1 MTLDELEAAW
11 NAQADPFNQWE
22 ELGIDEI
29 VAFAQQQALIEAA
42 EAFEG
47 TRAFNWSCA
56 RTYEN
61 GSSIGGELRL
71 MAHERDIWTWEGA
84 TVTTLKLGKLIYCDT
99 KVRSDLACYGKP
111 ARHIVWRF
119 WWSD

>member
-1 MTLDELEAAW
+1 MTLDELANAW
-11 NAQADPFNQWE
+11 NAQADPFNQWG
-22 ELGIDEI
+22 ELGLDEM

-61 GSSIGGELRL
+61 GDSVGGELRL
-71 MAHERDIWTWEGA
+71 MARECDIFT
-84 TVTTLKLGKLIYCDT
+84 
-99 KVRSDLACYGKP
+99 
-111 ARHIVWRF
+111 
-119 WWSD
+119 

>member
-11 NAQADPFNQWE
+11 NAQADPLNQWE
-22 ELGIDEI
+22 ELGLDEI
-29 VAFAQQQALIEAA
+29 VAFAQQQVLLEAA

-71 MAHERDIWTWEGA
+71 MAHERGNW
-84 TVTTLKLGKLIYCDT
+84 IYE
-99 KVRSDLACYGKP
+99 
-111 ARHIVWRF
+111 WQQ
-119 WWSD
+119 